1 MSRISSAER
10 ARLSP
15 RERARRKRIASEKMA
30 LRLEHEEVFK
40 LVKRMKLT
48 VGDLNNLFDADVW
61 YIKDESSGD
70 VFWPESTASG
80 RMVFAF
86 PLGWLDA
93 IRMSSSVI
101 LQPPPHSTTRGEA

>member
-70 VFWPESTASG
+70 VP
-80 RMVFAF
+80 R
-86 PLGWLDA
+86 
-93 IRMSSSVI
+93 R
-101 LQPPPHSTTRGEA
+101 